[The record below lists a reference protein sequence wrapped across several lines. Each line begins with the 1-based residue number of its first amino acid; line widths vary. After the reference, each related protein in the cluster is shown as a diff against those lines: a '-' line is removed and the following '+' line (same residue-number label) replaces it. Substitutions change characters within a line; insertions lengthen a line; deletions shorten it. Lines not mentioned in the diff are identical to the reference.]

1 MIIINYGKF
10 TIEADNVQKA
20 KEFIEKENVN
30 LQEATVVF
38 KVKVPGIAFEPIL
51 QDVVGSGG
59 VVL

>member
-1 MIIINYGKF
+1 MIIIHYDKY
-10 TIEADNVQKA
+10 TIEADTVEKA
-20 KEFIEKENVN
+20 NELIQKENVN

-38 KVKVPGIAFEPIL
+38 KIKVPGIAFEPIL